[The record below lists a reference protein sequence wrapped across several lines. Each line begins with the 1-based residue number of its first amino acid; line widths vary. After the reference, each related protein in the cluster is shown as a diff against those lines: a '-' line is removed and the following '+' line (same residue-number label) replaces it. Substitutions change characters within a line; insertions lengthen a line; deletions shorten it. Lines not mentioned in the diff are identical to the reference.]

1 MATSRTNRLVGRGA
15 ARSRRTRVAFTLIE
29 VMIVIAIILAISGL
43 VGVALF
49 QQRDKAKDN
58 LVRVQLRSLKA
69 ALDQFR
75 LVYDRYPT
83 DEEGLAV
90 LWSDE
95 TLDPEAPEGS
105 WTAFVEAPMA
115 RDQYGHEW
123 VYIAEG
129 DTREGY
135 YDLFSVGRDGEEDT
149 EDDIS
154 VWEGL
159 EGEDQEFGFEA
170 PPRTGG

>member
-1 MATSRTNRLVGRGA
+1 MIRTKGRV
-15 ARSRRTRVAFTLIE
+15 RRAFTLIE

-58 LVRVQLRSLKA
+58 LVRVDLRTLKA
-69 ALDQFR
+69 AMDQFR

-83 DEEGLAV
+83 DEEGLSV

-95 TLDPEAPEGS
+95 TLDPDAPEGS
-105 WTAFVEAPMA
+105 WQSFLESPMP

-123 VYIAEG
+123 VYLAEG

-159 EGEDQEFGFEA
+159 EDSEEDFGFDA
-170 PPRTGG
+170 PTDGG